1 VLQRMSEGEEIQMR
15 SRDGPLVVVSG
26 DRVRRRVGRVMII
39 KVNNKILVNFGCGNN
54 ALDV

>member
-1 VLQRMSEGEEIQMR
+1 MSEGEEIQMR